1 MINSDKLSNYQKTQH
16 AHTMTSRR
24 FSFLLI
30 LIMVITPVTS
40 AFGYYSGMASQLSAE
55 PSFEQVIAVADM
67 ANDTGGD
74 AATQNFDQ
82 CHQHNKVKTAC
93 HANSSCSFHVCG
105 DGGITAAFLF
115 VQDYG
120 SYRYGLTK
128 KSTSSSFSF
137 SPDIR
142 PPISSL

>member
-1 MINSDKLSNYQKTQH
+1 MANQ
-16 AHTMTSRR
+16 R
-24 FSFLLI
+24 FLFLLI

-40 AFGYYSGMASQLSAE
+40 AFGYYSGMASQLSADPSFE
-55 PSFEQVIAVADM
+55 PSFEQGIAVADM
-67 ANDTGGD
+67 ANDTRA
-74 AATQNFDQ
+74 AATQNSDQ

-115 VQDYG
+115 FQVYG
-120 SYRYGLTK
+120 SYRYGHTK
-128 KSTSSSFSF
+128 KSTLSSFSF